1 MLHFSKKLL
10 TLHENDDVISF
21 LITSYQF
28 RPSKTINF
36 VLGYYWRK
44 FQLNCI
50 NNLEMPEEM
59 PLYAPQDLGALKSP
73 GLIWLKKFINC
84 F

>member
-10 TLHENDDVISF
+10 TPHENDDVISF

-28 RPSKTINF
+28 WPSKMIHF

-50 NNLEMPEEM
+50 NNLEMPEGGA
-59 PLYAPQDLGALKSP
+59 LCAPQDLGALKSP
-73 GLIWLKKFINC
+73 GLIGLKQIL
-84 F
+84 

>member
-10 TLHENDDVISF
+10 TPHENDDVISF

-28 RPSKTINF
+28 WPSKMIHF

-50 NNLEMPEEM
+50 NNLEMPEGGTM
-59 PLYAPQDLGALKSP
+59 YPPGSGSPKKPRLNRVNLVSKSS
-73 GLIWLKKFINC
+73 
-84 F
+84 